1 MRLSTGSHAAV
12 LSFFFAFCFF
22 VLVTSLFSIVL
33 LTLLLFLS
41 PIPFLSLSLSPHVR
55 SGYLHTRTTHT
66 YNTQQ
71 SIYTACI
78 ALYKYKHFHVL
89 ALALARSRAPSLA
102 AAFELLDSND
112 DDVNVS

>member
-1 MRLSTGSHAAV
+1 MRFSTGSHAAV

-55 SGYLHTRTTHT
+55 SGYLHTYSTHVQH
-66 YNTQQ
+66 TQQ

-78 ALYKYKHFHVL
+78 ALYKHFHVL

-102 AAFELLDSND
+102 AAFELLDLND